1 MYGKHITLYE
11 RVFNKEKRSLNTICD
26 VSVAAF
32 WSENCG
38 YGIIASHSIEGKEK
52 LS

>member
-1 MYGKHITLYE
+1 MRRK
-11 RVFNKEKRSLNTICD
+11 
-26 VSVAAF
+26 VSVAVL
-32 WSENCG
+32 WSEDCG